1 MSSSRKRRGEA
12 QRAPGE
18 ERQEGTPQG
27 AQPLDHLRH
36 IWKGPDG
43 GLAQPPAETWI
54 DREAKILTVMI
65 IHADNA
71 TGRVRGYTLEYLCRK
86 ARVSRSD
93 WFRGLPV
100 LLEAGVVSVV
110 PRDKVRSKKTGKIH
124 SLPNDY
130 ILHPD
135 RLLAWTAQP
144 RPTSWPGAEP
154 PAPAKAAGPGAYLVA
169 FEEAQRALGLSADAE
184 DVQEQR
190 LLMERADRE
199 ARRLAATE
207 ERLNRELARL
217 AKRREDFERLT
228 AARAL
233 TAIVA
238 LRQQAGLEVEDF
250 LVAVGNG
257 VAGAS
262 ATKTVTTPG
271 AYDGHGHPAQ
281 QVEARL
287 GISENAPFAGGDGTP
302 AAAPVSAET
311 IANPSTYAGHR
322 EYVEN
327 RPAQQIEAAPA
338 TSENAPFAEGDGAP
352 PSSRPSSEAV
362 ANLGTSQEHPRALA
376 SGPRRRTALPPD
388 DVLLAFARAIAS
400 RKDFARNILARV
412 EQGRELTNNEREA
425 LAMLYAEAHPPVA
438 ARAPPS
444 SRPERAGPPQE
455 RPLWGP
461 AKVLRLKIQRHPRE
475 P

>member
-1 MSSSRKRRGEA
+1 M
-12 QRAPGE
+12 
-18 ERQEGTPQG
+18 
-27 AQPLDHLRH
+27 
-36 IWKGPDG
+36 
-43 GLAQPPAETWI
+43 

-110 PRDKVRSKKTGKIH
+110 PRDKVRNKRTGKIQ

-130 ILHPD
+130 VLHPG
-135 RLLAWTAQP
+135 RLLAWTGQP
-144 RPTSWPGAEP
+144 RPASWPSAEP
-154 PAPAKAAGPGAYLVA
+154 PVPAKAAGPGAYLVA
-169 FEEAQRALGLSADAE
+169 FEEAQRALGLAADAE

-217 AKRREDFERLT
+217 AKRREEFERLT

-238 LRQQAGLEVEDF
+238 LRKQAGLEVDD
-250 LVAVGNG
+250 LRLAVGNG
-257 VAGAS
+257 AAGGS
-262 ATKTVTTPG
+262 ATKTVTTPA
-271 AYDGHGHPAQ
+271 AYDSQ
-281 QVEARL
+281 D
-287 GISENAPFAGGDGTP
+287 APSAGGVGTP
-302 AAAPVSAET
+302 ASAPGSAET
-311 IANPSTYAGHR
+311 IANPGAYDGHR
-322 EYVEN
+322 EYVES
-327 RPAQQIEAAPA
+327 RRAHQVEAPPD
-338 TSENAPFAEGDGAP
+338 TSENAPFAEGDRAP
-352 PSSRPSSEAV
+352 PSSRPQSEAV
-362 ANLGTSQEHPRALA
+362 TNLGSSQEHPRVLA
-376 SGPRRRTALPPD
+376 SGPRRRTAIPPD
-388 DVLLAFARAIAS
+388 AVLLAFASEIAS
-400 RKDFARNILARV
+400 RKEFARNILARV

-425 LAMLYAEAHPPVA
+425 LAMLHAEAHPPLA
-438 ARAPPS
+438 ARAPPR
-444 SRPERAGPPQE
+444 SRPEREGPPQE
-455 RPLWGP
+455 RQPSWGP
-461 AKVLRLKIQRHPRE
+461 AKVLPLKTQRHPRE